1 MYHEAAMNAYV
12 LLLVTFLT
20 FAHAQ
25 QQIAVNVNINN
36 KDTPVLANQLSAE
49 LTRANLQQVTIT
61 QSINEE
67 ILVDICTPGTYSYA
81 GASACTNCPSGTSS
95 PIEGATN
102 AMVCHSCSAGTW
114 ALGGSPTCT
123 NCRANS
129 FSTTF
134 MASNYTTCVD
144 CPPHSTSPS
153 GSSQVQSC
161 VCDNGYFMSNNLLSP
176 FDSILTTL
184 GFELAGSI
192 NVPHIVC

>member
-1 MYHEAAMNAYV
+1 MNPYV
-12 LLLVTFLT
+12 LLLATIFTFT
-20 FAHAQ
+20 HAQ

-49 LTRANLQQVTIT
+49 LTRSNLQQVTIT

-123 NCRANS
+123 NCQANT

-144 CPPHSTSPS
+144 CPPHSTSPP
-153 GSSQVQSC
+153 GSSQVQAC
-161 VCDNGYFMSNNLLSP
+161 VCDNGYFMSNNLLTP

-184 GFELAGSI
+184 GFELASNI
-192 NVPHIVC
+192 NVPHIIC

>member
-1 MYHEAAMNAYV
+1 LCPRERYYYIKAVVGESHEASMNAYV
-12 LLLVTFLT
+12 LLLVTYLAFT
-20 FAHAQ
+20 HAQ

-123 NCRANS
+123 NCQPIHFRPRS
-129 FSTTF
+129 WHQTTPP
-134 MASNYTTCVD
+134 ALTVRHTRHHHRDRRKSNPVCVTTGFLC
-144 CPPHSTSPS
+144 
-153 GSSQVQSC
+153 
-161 VCDNGYFMSNNLLSP
+161 
-176 FDSILTTL
+176 LTT
-184 GFELAGSI
+184 S
-192 NVPHIVC
+192 